1 MTKSIKEYMKRFIT
15 ILLSVCV
22 CCMASAQPDKWVKK
36 ATKAVFTLKTFNA
49 DGELIGSSNGFFI
62 TADGIA
68 VSSYTPFRGASKA
81 VVIDAMGK
89 EYPVKSIIGAN
100 DTYDIAKFR
109 VDANKCQTLRTAPS
123 AAENTQLWLLPY
135 NAKNGYSCTAA
146 KVKSVQKVSNDY
158 DYYTLEGTA
167 GENTIGCPFLNAS
180 GDVVGIMQPS
190 SSDNKTT
197 QYAVGATFATE
208 LKMTG
213 LSLND
218 PALKATSI
226 KKDLP
231 DELDQA
237 VLTLYLAS
245 TIGDANSFV
254 GLVDDFIAK
263 FPQAPDGYS
272 YKAQIMAAQDNYP
285 EADKY
290 MKLAIENATDKA
302 EARYNYARM
311 MYQNLL
317 YFNDSASHAWSYEQ
331 ALEQSEQAVA
341 LDPQLAYITQ
351 NAQLL
356 FAWKRYDDSYAT
368 FQDAIAKGGH
378 NAECF
383 YGAARCK
390 EQLGDTAT
398 YIALL
403 DSAVATFTQPYLK
416 EAAPYIY
423 ARSQALAEN
432 GKYRLAVNDL
442 NEYEKLMIADIK
454 SEFYYMRSQVEV
466 KARLYQQAL
475 NDLDKA
481 IDKDS
486 SVLLY
491 RSEKAS
497 LQIRV
502 RLIDEAIETA
512 TECIRLFPD
521 SSDGY
526 LFLGLAQCLK
536 GDKALGVVNLLKAKD
551 LGDAQADVLIEKY
564 GKK

>member
-1 MTKSIKEYMKRFIT
+1 MKKIIT
-15 ILLSVCV
+15 ILFAACV

-36 ATKAVFTLKTFNA
+36 ASKAVFTLKTFNA
-49 DGELIGSSNGFFI
+49 NDELIGSSNGFFI

-81 VVIDAMGK
+81 VIIDAMGK

-109 VDANKCQTLRTAPS
+109 VDASKCQTLRTAP
-123 AAENTQLWLLPY
+123 AVGENTQLWLLPY

-146 KVKSVQKVSNDY
+146 TVKSVQKVQNDY
-158 DYYTLEGTA
+158 DYYTLEGN
-167 GENTIGCPFLNAS
+167 GSENTVGCPYLNAA
-180 GDVVGIMQPS
+180 GDVVGIKQQS
-190 SSDNKTT
+190 SSDDNAT
-197 QYAVGATFATE
+197 QYAVGATFATG

-218 PALKATSI
+218 AALKATSI
-226 KKDLP
+226 KKELP

-237 VLTLYLAS
+237 ILTLYLAS
-245 TIGDANSFV
+245 SIGDANSFV
-254 GLVDDFIAK
+254 GLVDDFIDK

-272 YKAQIMAAQDNYP
+272 YKAQIMAAKDNYP

-302 EARYNYARM
+302 EAHYNYAKM

-317 YFNDSASHAWSYEQ
+317 YFHDSASHAWTYEQ
-331 ALEQSEQAVA
+331 ALEQAEQAVA
-341 LDPQLAYITQ
+341 LDPQLAYVTQ
-351 NAQLL
+351 KAQLL
-356 FAWKRYDDSYAT
+356 FACKRYDDSYTT
-368 FQDAIAKGGH
+368 FQDAIAKGAH

-390 EQLGDTAT
+390 EQLNDTTA

-403 DSAVATFTQPYLK
+403 DSAVATFSQPYLK

-423 ARSQALAEN
+423 ARGQALAEN
-432 GKYRLAVNDL
+432 GQYRLAVNDF
-442 NEYEKLMIADIK
+442 NEYENLMISQIN
-454 SEFYYMRSQVEV
+454 SEFYYIRSQVEV
-466 KARLYQQAL
+466 KGRLFQQAL

-481 IDKDS
+481 IEKS
-486 SVLLY
+486 PSVLLY

-502 RLIDEAIETA
+502 KLIDEAIETA
-512 TECIRLFPD
+512 SECIRLFPD

-564 GKK
+564 GK

>member
-1 MTKSIKEYMKRFIT
+1 MKKIIT
-15 ILLSVCV
+15 ILFAACV

-36 ATKAVFTLKTFNA
+36 ASKAVFTLKTFTAN
-49 DGELIGSSNGFFI
+49 DELIGSSNGFFI

-81 VVIDAMGK
+81 VIIDAMGK

-109 VDANKCQTLRTAPS
+109 VDASKCQTLRTAP
-123 AAENTQLWLLPY
+123 AVGENTQLWLLPY

-146 KVKSVQKVSNDY
+146 TVKSVQKVENDY
-158 DYYTLEGTA
+158 DYYTLEGN
-167 GENTIGCPFLNAS
+167 GSENTVGCPYLNAA
-180 GDVVGIMQPS
+180 GDVVGIKQQS
-190 SSDNKTT
+190 SSDDNVT
-197 QYAVGATFATE
+197 QYAVGATFATG

-218 PALKATSI
+218 AALKATSI
-226 KKDLP
+226 KKELP

-237 VLTLYLAS
+237 ILTLYLAS

-254 GLVDDFIAK
+254 GLVDDFIEK

-272 YKAQIMAAQDNYP
+272 YKAQIMAAKDNYP

-302 EARYNYARM
+302 EAHYNYAKM

-317 YFNDSASHAWSYEQ
+317 YFHDSASHAWTYEQ
-331 ALEQSEQAVA
+331 ALEQAEQAVA
-341 LDPQLAYITQ
+341 LDPQLAYVTQ
-351 NAQLL
+351 KAQLL
-356 FAWKRYDDSYAT
+356 FACKRYDDSFTT
-368 FQDAIAKGGH
+368 FQDAIAKGAH

-390 EQLGDTAT
+390 EQLNDTTA

-403 DSAVATFTQPYLK
+403 DSAVATFSQPYLK

-423 ARSQALAEN
+423 ARGQALAEN
-432 GKYRLAVNDL
+432 GQYRLAVNDF
-442 NEYEKLMIADIK
+442 NEYENLMISQIN
-454 SEFYYMRSQVEV
+454 SEFYYIRSQVEV
-466 KARLYQQAL
+466 KGRLFQQAL

-481 IDKDS
+481 IDKDPS
-486 SVLLY
+486 ILLY

-502 RLIDEAIETA
+502 KLIDEAIETA
-512 TECIRLFPD
+512 SECIRLFPD

-551 LGDAQADVLIEKY
+551 LGDAQADTLIEKY
-564 GKK
+564 GK

>member
-1 MTKSIKEYMKRFIT
+1 MKKIIT
-15 ILLSVCV
+15 ILFAACV

-36 ATKAVFTLKTFNA
+36 ASKAVFTLKTFNA
-49 DGELIGSSNGFFI
+49 NDELIGSSNGFFI

-81 VVIDAMGK
+81 VIIDAMGK
-89 EYPVKSIIGAN
+89 EYSVKSIIGAN

-109 VDANKCQTLRTAPS
+109 VEVSKCQSLRTAP
-123 AAENTQLWLLPY
+123 AVGENTQLWLLPY

-146 KVKSVQKVSNDY
+146 TVKSVQKVQNDY
-158 DYYTLEGTA
+158 DYYTLEGN
-167 GENTIGCPFLNAS
+167 GSENTVGCPYLNAA
-180 GDVVGIMQPS
+180 GDVVGIKQQS
-190 SSDNKTT
+190 SSDDNAT
-197 QYAVGATFATE
+197 QYAVGATFATG

-218 PALKATSI
+218 AALKATSI
-226 KKDLP
+226 KKELP

-237 VLTLYLAS
+237 ILTLYLAS

-254 GLVDDFIAK
+254 GLVDDFIEK

-272 YKAQIMAAQDNYP
+272 YKAQIMAAKDNYP

-302 EARYNYARM
+302 EAHYNYAKM

-317 YFNDSASHAWSYEQ
+317 YFHDSASHAWTYEQ
-331 ALEQSEQAVA
+331 ALEEASQAVA
-341 LDPQLAYITQ
+341 LDPQLAYVTQ
-351 NAQLL
+351 KAQLL
-356 FAWKRYDDSYAT
+356 FACKRYDDSYTT
-368 FQDAIAKGGH
+368 FQDAIAKGAH

-390 EQLGDTAT
+390 EQLNDTTA

-403 DSAVATFTQPYLK
+403 DSAVATFSQPYLK

-423 ARSQALAEN
+423 ARGQALAEN
-432 GKYRLAVNDL
+432 GQYRLAVNDF
-442 NEYEKLMIADIK
+442 NEYENLMISQIN
-454 SEFYYMRSQVEV
+454 SEFYYIRSQVEV
-466 KARLYQQAL
+466 KGRLFQQAL

-481 IDKDS
+481 IDKDP

-502 RLIDEAIETA
+502 KLIDEAIETA
-512 TECIRLFPD
+512 SECIRLFPD

-551 LGDAQADVLIEKY
+551 RGDAQADVLIEKY
-564 GKK
+564 GK

>member
-1 MTKSIKEYMKRFIT
+1 MKRIIT
-15 ILLSVCV
+15 ILFAACV

-36 ATKAVFTLKTFNA
+36 ASKAVFTLKTFNA
-49 DGELIGSSNGFFI
+49 NDELIGSSNGFFI

-81 VVIDAMGK
+81 VIIDAMGK

-109 VDANKCQTLRTAPS
+109 VDASKCQTLRTAP
-123 AAENTQLWLLPY
+123 AVGENTQLWLLPY

-146 KVKSVQKVSNDY
+146 TVKSVQKVENDY
-158 DYYTLEGTA
+158 DYYTLEGN
-167 GENTIGCPFLNAS
+167 GSENTVGCPYLNAA
-180 GDVVGIMQPS
+180 GDVVGIKQQS
-190 SSDNKTT
+190 SSDDNAT
-197 QYAVGATFATE
+197 QYAVGATFATG

-218 PALKATSI
+218 AALKATSI
-226 KKDLP
+226 KKELP

-237 VLTLYLAS
+237 ILTLYLAS

-254 GLVDDFIAK
+254 GLVDDFIEK

-272 YKAQIMAAQDNYP
+272 YKAQIMAAKDNYP

-302 EARYNYARM
+302 EAHYNYAKM

-317 YFNDSASHAWSYEQ
+317 YFHDSASHAWTYEQ
-331 ALEQSEQAVA
+331 ALEQAEQAVA
-341 LDPQLAYITQ
+341 LDPQLAYVTQ
-351 NAQLL
+351 KAQLL
-356 FAWKRYDDSYAT
+356 FACKRYDDSYTT
-368 FQDAIAKGGH
+368 FQDAIAKGAH

-390 EQLGDTAT
+390 EQLNDTTA

-403 DSAVATFTQPYLK
+403 DSAVATFSQPYLK

-423 ARSQALAEN
+423 ARGQALAEN
-432 GKYRLAVNDL
+432 GQYRLAVNDF
-442 NEYEKLMIADIK
+442 NEYENLMISQIN
-454 SEFYYMRSQVEV
+454 SEFYYIRSQVEV
-466 KARLYQQAL
+466 KGRLFQQAL

-481 IDKDS
+481 IEKS
-486 SVLLY
+486 PSVLLY

-502 RLIDEAIETA
+502 KLIDEAIETA
-512 TECIRLFPD
+512 SECIRLFPD

-551 LGDAQADVLIEKY
+551 RGDAQADVLIEKY
-564 GKK
+564 GK

>member
-1 MTKSIKEYMKRFIT
+1 MKKIIT
-15 ILLSVCV
+15 ILFAVCV
-22 CCMASAQPDKWVKK
+22 SFAASAQPDKWVKK
-36 ATKAVFTLKTFNA
+36 ASKAVFTLKTFNA
-49 DGELIGSSNGFFI
+49 NDELIGSSNGFFI
-62 TADGIA
+62 SADGIA

-109 VDANKCQTLRTAPS
+109 VDASKCQTLRTAT
-123 AAENTQLWLLPY
+123 AVGENTQLWLLPY

-146 KVKSVQKVSNDY
+146 TVKSVQKVENDY
-158 DYYTLEGTA
+158 DYYTLEGNGT
-167 GENTIGCPFLNAS
+167 ENTIGCPYLNAA
-180 GDVVGIMQPS
+180 GDVVGIKQQS
-190 SSDNKTT
+190 SSDDNTT
-197 QYAVGATFATE
+197 QYAVGATFATG

-218 PALKATSI
+218 AALKATNI
-226 KKDLP
+226 KKELP

-237 VLTLYLAS
+237 ILTLYLAS
-245 TIGDANSFV
+245 SMGDANSFV
-254 GLVDDFIAK
+254 GLVDDFILK

-272 YKAQIMAAQDNYP
+272 YKAQIMAAKDNYP

-290 MKLAIENATDKA
+290 MKLAIDNATDKA
-302 EARYNYARM
+302 EAHYNYAKM

-317 YFNDSASHAWSYEQ
+317 YFSDSASHAWTYEQ
-331 ALEQSEQAVA
+331 ALEQAEKAVT

-351 NAQLL
+351 KAQLL
-356 FAWKRYDDSYAT
+356 FACKRYDESFTT
-368 FQDAIAKGGH
+368 FQDAIAKGSH

-390 EQLGDTAT
+390 EQLGDTTA

-403 DSAVATFTQPYLK
+403 DSAVATFSQPYLK
-416 EAAPYIY
+416 EAAPYIF
-423 ARSQALAEN
+423 ARAQALAEN
-432 GKYRLAVNDL
+432 GQYRLAVNDY
-442 NEYEKLMIADIK
+442 NEYENLMISQIN
-454 SEFYYMRSQVEV
+454 SEFYYIRSQVEV
-466 KARLYQQAL
+466 KGRLFQQAL

-481 IDKDS
+481 IDKDPS
-486 SVLLY
+486 ILLY

-502 RLIDEAIETA
+502 RLIDDAIDTA
-512 TECIRLFPD
+512 SECIRLFPD

-551 LGDAQADVLIEKY
+551 LGDTQADTLIEKY
-564 GKK
+564 GK

>member
-1 MTKSIKEYMKRFIT
+1 MKKIIT
-15 ILLSVCV
+15 ILFAACV

-36 ATKAVFTLKTFNA
+36 ASKAVFTLKTFNA
-49 DGELIGSSNGFFI
+49 NDELIGSSNGFFI

-81 VVIDAMGK
+81 VIIDAMGK

-109 VDANKCQTLRTAPS
+109 VEASKCQTLRTAP
-123 AAENTQLWLLPY
+123 AVGENTQLWLLPY

-146 KVKSVQKVSNDY
+146 TVKSVQKVQNDY
-158 DYYTLEGTA
+158 DYYTLEGN
-167 GENTIGCPFLNAS
+167 GSENTVGCPYLNAA
-180 GDVVGIMQPS
+180 GDVVGIKQQS
-190 SSDNKTT
+190 SSDDNAT
-197 QYAVGATFATE
+197 QYAVGATFATG

-218 PALKATSI
+218 AALKATSI
-226 KKDLP
+226 KKELP

-237 VLTLYLAS
+237 ILTLYLAS
-245 TIGDANSFV
+245 SIGDANSFV
-254 GLVDDFIAK
+254 GLVDDFIEK

-272 YKAQIMAAQDNYP
+272 YKAQIMAAKDNYP

-302 EARYNYARM
+302 EAHYNYAKM

-317 YFNDSASHAWSYEQ
+317 YFHDRASHAWTYEQ
-331 ALEQSEQAVA
+331 ALEQAEQAVA
-341 LDPQLAYITQ
+341 LDPQLAYVTQ
-351 NAQLL
+351 KAQLL
-356 FAWKRYDDSYAT
+356 FACKRYDDSYTT
-368 FQDAIAKGGH
+368 FQDAIAKGAH

-390 EQLGDTAT
+390 EQLNDTTA

-403 DSAVATFTQPYLK
+403 DSAVATFSQPYLK

-423 ARSQALAEN
+423 ARGQALAEN
-432 GKYRLAVNDL
+432 GQYRLAVNDF
-442 NEYEKLMIADIK
+442 NEYENLMISQIN
-454 SEFYYMRSQVEV
+454 SEFYYIRSQVEV
-466 KARLYQQAL
+466 KGRLFQQAL

-481 IDKDS
+481 IEKS
-486 SVLLY
+486 PSVLLY

-502 RLIDEAIETA
+502 KLIDEAIETSS
-512 TECIRLFPD
+512 ECIRLFPD

-536 GDKALGVVNLLKAKD
+536 GDKTLGVVNLLKAKD
-551 LGDAQADVLIEKY
+551 LGDAQADTLIEKY
-564 GKK
+564 GK

>member
-1 MTKSIKEYMKRFIT
+1 MKRIIT
-15 ILLSVCV
+15 ILFAACV

-36 ATKAVFTLKTFNA
+36 ASKAVFTLKTFKAN
-49 DGELIGSSNGFFI
+49 DELIGSSNGFFI

-81 VVIDAMGK
+81 VIIDAMGK

-109 VDANKCQTLRTAPS
+109 VDASKCQPLRTAS
-123 AAENTQLWLLPY
+123 AVGENTQLWLLPY

-146 KVKSVQKVSNDY
+146 TVKSVQKVQNDY
-158 DYYTLEGTA
+158 DYYTLEGN
-167 GENTIGCPFLNAS
+167 GSENTVGCPYLNAA
-180 GDVVGIMQPS
+180 GDVVGIKQQS
-190 SSDNKTT
+190 SSDDNAT
-197 QYAVGATFATE
+197 QYAVGATFATG

-218 PALKATSI
+218 AALKATSI
-226 KKDLP
+226 KKELP

-237 VLTLYLAS
+237 ILTLYLAS
-245 TIGDANSFV
+245 SIGDANSFV
-254 GLVDDFIAK
+254 GLVDDFIEK

-272 YKAQIMAAQDNYP
+272 YKAQIMAAKDNYP

-302 EARYNYARM
+302 EAHYNYAKM

-317 YFNDSASHAWSYEQ
+317 YFHDSASHAWTYEQ
-331 ALEQSEQAVA
+331 ALEQAEQAVA
-341 LDPQLAYITQ
+341 LDPQLAYVTQ
-351 NAQLL
+351 KAQLL
-356 FAWKRYDDSYAT
+356 FACKRYDDSFTT
-368 FQDAIAKGGH
+368 FQDAIAKGAH

-390 EQLGDTAT
+390 EQLNDTTA

-403 DSAVATFTQPYLK
+403 DSAVATFSQPYLK

-423 ARSQALAEN
+423 ARGQALAEN
-432 GKYRLAVNDL
+432 GQYRLAVNDF
-442 NEYEKLMIADIK
+442 NEYENLMISQIN
-454 SEFYYMRSQVEV
+454 SEFYYIRSQVEV
-466 KARLYQQAL
+466 KGRLFQQAL

-481 IDKDS
+481 IEKS
-486 SVLLY
+486 PSVLLY

-502 RLIDEAIETA
+502 KLIDEAIETA
-512 TECIRLFPD
+512 SECIRLFPD

-564 GKK
+564 GK

>member
-1 MTKSIKEYMKRFIT
+1 MKRIIT
-15 ILLSVCV
+15 ILFAACV
-22 CCMASAQPDKWVKK
+22 CCMTSAQPDKWVKK
-36 ATKAVFTLKTFNA
+36 ASKAVFTLKTFNA
-49 DGELIGSSNGFFI
+49 NDELIGSSNGFFI

-81 VVIDAMGK
+81 VIIDAMGK

-109 VDANKCQTLRTAPS
+109 VDASKCQTLRTAP
-123 AAENTQLWLLPY
+123 AVGENTQLWLLPY

-146 KVKSVQKVSNDY
+146 TVKSVQKVQNDY
-158 DYYTLEGTA
+158 DYYTLEGN
-167 GENTIGCPFLNAS
+167 GSENTVGCPYLNAA
-180 GDVVGIMQPS
+180 GDVVGIKQQS
-190 SSDNKTT
+190 SSDDNAT
-197 QYAVGATFATE
+197 QYAVGATFATG

-218 PALKATSI
+218 AALKATSI
-226 KKDLP
+226 KKELP

-237 VLTLYLAS
+237 ILTLYLAS
-245 TIGDANSFV
+245 SLGDANSFV
-254 GLVDDFIAK
+254 GLVDDFIEK

-272 YKAQIMAAQDNYP
+272 YKAQIMAAKDNYP

-302 EARYNYARM
+302 EAHYNYAKM

-317 YFNDSASHAWSYEQ
+317 YFHDSASHAWTYEQ
-331 ALEQSEQAVA
+331 ALEQAEQAVA
-341 LDPQLAYITQ
+341 LDPQLAYVTQ
-351 NAQLL
+351 KAQLL
-356 FAWKRYDDSYAT
+356 FACKRYDDSYTT
-368 FQDAIAKGGH
+368 FQDAIAKGAH

-390 EQLGDTAT
+390 EQLNDTTA

-403 DSAVATFTQPYLK
+403 DSAVATFSQPYLK

-423 ARSQALAEN
+423 ARGQALAEN
-432 GKYRLAVNDL
+432 GQYRLAVNDF
-442 NEYEKLMIADIK
+442 NEYENLMISQIN
-454 SEFYYMRSQVEV
+454 SEFYYIRSQVEV
-466 KARLYQQAL
+466 KGRLFQQAL

-481 IDKDS
+481 IDKDP

-502 RLIDEAIETA
+502 KLIDEAIETA
-512 TECIRLFPD
+512 SECIRLFPD

-564 GKK
+564 GK

>member
-1 MTKSIKEYMKRFIT
+1 MKRIIT
-15 ILLSVCV
+15 ILFAACV

-36 ATKAVFTLKTFNA
+36 ASKAVFTLKTFNA
-49 DGELIGSSNGFFI
+49 NDELIGSSNGFFI

-81 VVIDAMGK
+81 VIIDAMGK

-109 VDANKCQTLRTAPS
+109 VDASKCQTLRTAP
-123 AAENTQLWLLPY
+123 AVGENTQLWLLPY

-146 KVKSVQKVSNDY
+146 TVKSVQKVQNDY
-158 DYYTLEGTA
+158 DYYTLEGN
-167 GENTIGCPFLNAS
+167 GSENTVGCPYLNAA
-180 GDVVGIMQPS
+180 GDVVGIKQQS
-190 SSDNKTT
+190 SSDDNAT
-197 QYAVGATFATE
+197 QYAVGATFATG

-218 PALKATSI
+218 AALKATSI
-226 KKDLP
+226 KKELP

-237 VLTLYLAS
+237 ILTLYLAS

-254 GLVDDFIAK
+254 GLVDDFIEK

-272 YKAQIMAAQDNYP
+272 YKAQIMAAKDNYP

-302 EARYNYARM
+302 EAHYNYAKM

-317 YFNDSASHAWSYEQ
+317 YFHDSASHAWTYEQ
-331 ALEQSEQAVA
+331 ALEEAEQAVA
-341 LDPQLAYITQ
+341 LDPQLAYVTQ
-351 NAQLL
+351 KAQLL
-356 FAWKRYDDSYAT
+356 FACKRYDDSYTT
-368 FQDAIAKGGH
+368 FQDAIAKGAH

-390 EQLGDTAT
+390 EQLNDTTA

-403 DSAVATFTQPYLK
+403 DSAVATFSQPYLK

-423 ARSQALAEN
+423 ARGQALAEN
-432 GKYRLAVNDL
+432 GQYRLAVNDF
-442 NEYEKLMIADIK
+442 NEYENLMISQIN
-454 SEFYYMRSQVEV
+454 SEFYYIRSQVEV
-466 KARLYQQAL
+466 KGRLFQQAL

-481 IDKDS
+481 IEKS
-486 SVLLY
+486 PSVLLY

-502 RLIDEAIETA
+502 KLIDEAIETA
-512 TECIRLFPD
+512 SECIRLFPD

-551 LGDAQADVLIEKY
+551 LGDAQADTLIEKY
-564 GKK
+564 GK

>member
-1 MTKSIKEYMKRFIT
+1 MKRIIT
-15 ILLSVCV
+15 ILFAACV

-36 ATKAVFTLKTFNA
+36 ASKAVFTLKTFNA
-49 DGELIGSSNGFFI
+49 NDELIGSSNGFFI

-81 VVIDAMGK
+81 VIIDAMGK

-109 VDANKCQTLRTAPS
+109 VDASKSQTLRTAP
-123 AAENTQLWLLPY
+123 AVGENTQLWLLPY

-146 KVKSVQKVSNDY
+146 TVKSVQKVENDY
-158 DYYTLEGTA
+158 DYYTLEGN
-167 GENTIGCPFLNAS
+167 GSENTVGCPYLNAA
-180 GDVVGIMQPS
+180 GDVVGIKQQS
-190 SSDNKTT
+190 SSDDNAT
-197 QYAVGATFATE
+197 QYAVGATFATG

-218 PALKATSI
+218 AALKATSI
-226 KKDLP
+226 KKELP

-237 VLTLYLAS
+237 ILTLYLAS

-254 GLVDDFIAK
+254 GLVDDFIEK

-272 YKAQIMAAQDNYP
+272 YKAQIMAAKDNYP

-302 EARYNYARM
+302 EAHYNYAKM

-317 YFNDSASHAWSYEQ
+317 YFHDSASHAWTYEQ
-331 ALEQSEQAVA
+331 ALEEAEQAVA
-341 LDPQLAYITQ
+341 LDPQLAYVTQ
-351 NAQLL
+351 KAQLL
-356 FAWKRYDDSYAT
+356 FACKRYDDSYTT
-368 FQDAIAKGGH
+368 FQDAIAKGAH

-390 EQLGDTAT
+390 EQLNDTTA

-403 DSAVATFTQPYLK
+403 DSAVATFSQPYLK

-423 ARSQALAEN
+423 ARGQALAEN
-432 GKYRLAVNDL
+432 GQYRLAVNDF
-442 NEYEKLMIADIK
+442 NEYENLMISQIN
-454 SEFYYMRSQVEV
+454 SEFYYIRSQVEV
-466 KARLYQQAL
+466 KGRLFQQAL

-481 IDKDS
+481 IDKDP

-502 RLIDEAIETA
+502 KLIDEAIETA
-512 TECIRLFPD
+512 SECIRLFPD

-551 LGDAQADVLIEKY
+551 CGDAQADTLIEKY
-564 GKK
+564 GK

>member
-1 MTKSIKEYMKRFIT
+1 MKRIIT
-15 ILLSVCV
+15 ILFAVCV
-22 CCMASAQPDKWVKK
+22 SFAASAQPDKWVKK
-36 ATKAVFTLKTFNA
+36 ASKAVFTLKTFNA
-49 DGELIGSSNGFFI
+49 NDELIGSSNGFFI
-62 TADGIA
+62 SADGIA

-109 VDANKCQTLRTAPS
+109 VDASKCQTLRTAT
-123 AAENTQLWLLPY
+123 AVGENTQLWLLPY

-146 KVKSVQKVSNDY
+146 TVKSVQKVENDY
-158 DYYTLEGTA
+158 DYYTLEGNGT
-167 GENTIGCPFLNAS
+167 ENTIGCPYLNAA
-180 GDVVGIMQPS
+180 GDVVGIKQQS
-190 SSDNKTT
+190 SSDDNTT
-197 QYAVGATFATE
+197 QYAVGATFATG

-218 PALKATSI
+218 AALKATNI
-226 KKDLP
+226 KKELP

-237 VLTLYLAS
+237 ILTLYLAS
-245 TIGDANSFV
+245 SMGDANSFV
-254 GLVDDFIAK
+254 GLVDDFIEK

-272 YKAQIMAAQDNYP
+272 YKAQIMAAKDNYP

-290 MKLAIENATDKA
+290 MKLAIDNATDKA
-302 EARYNYARM
+302 EAHYNYAKM

-317 YFNDSASHAWSYEQ
+317 YFHDSASHAWTYEQ
-331 ALEQSEQAVA
+331 ALEQAEKAVT

-351 NAQLL
+351 KAQLL
-356 FAWKRYDDSYAT
+356 FACKRYDESFTT
-368 FQDAIAKGGH
+368 FQDAIAKGSH

-390 EQLGDTAT
+390 EQLGDTTA

-403 DSAVATFTQPYLK
+403 DSAVATFSQPYLK
-416 EAAPYIY
+416 EAAPYIF
-423 ARSQALAEN
+423 ARAQALAEN
-432 GKYRLAVNDL
+432 GQYRLAVNDY
-442 NEYEKLMIADIK
+442 NEYENLMISQIN
-454 SEFYYMRSQVEV
+454 SEFYYIRSQVEV
-466 KARLYQQAL
+466 KGRLFQQAL

-481 IDKDS
+481 IDKDPS
-486 SVLLY
+486 ILLY
-491 RSEKAS
+491 RSEKSS

-502 RLIDEAIETA
+502 RLIDDAIDTA
-512 TECIRLFPD
+512 SECIRLFPD

-551 LGDAQADVLIEKY
+551 LGDTQADTLIEKY
-564 GKK
+564 GK